1 MEYRLSMPDVRWR
14 VCERLLDGIDF
25 TNIESCWCI
34 IVLTLSLLPD
44 VNSGAG
50 YSNKSVWF
58 RDFSELP
65 STKIQ
70 ILEELAV
77 RPYYSVYVLM
87 HRASPKQYWKKIW
100 KISQARIQYLQEL
113 DMPDSN
119 FEEEK
124 KRDPSRLLTDHKS
137 LGLLIGCNF
146 CPDSVGK
153 RFDHCL
159 YSVSLWITLLP
170 PVRES
175 YAHESP
181 EQLSLQQREISL
193 EFLLLEPSFFLSETL
208 RDIMLPKAQA
218 RRKSFSTPWT
228 SSLATCAM
236 RTSKR

>member
-1 MEYRLSMPDVRWR
+1 MEYRLSMPYVRWR

-25 TNIESCWCI
+25 TNIEGCWCI

-70 ILEELAV
+70 ILDELAV

-87 HRASPKQYWKKIW
+87 HRASPKQYWKEDLENITSKDPILTRAGYAW
-100 KISQARIQYLQEL
+100 LQ
-113 DMPDSN
+113 
-119 FEEEK
+119 FWRRK

>member
-1 MEYRLSMPDVRWR
+1 MFL
-14 VCERLLDGIDF
+14 C
-25 TNIESCWCI
+25 
-34 IVLTLSLLPD
+34 IVLPPSST
-44 VNSGAG
+44 GRRFG
-50 YSNKSVWF
+50 KYHKQGSNTYKSWIC
-58 RDFSELP
+58 LTP
-65 STKIQ
+65 
-70 ILEELAV
+70 IL
-77 RPYYSVYVLM
+77 
-87 HRASPKQYWKKIW
+87 KK
-100 KISQARIQYLQEL
+100 K
-113 DMPDSN
+113 
-119 FEEEK
+119 K